1 MSKDDYFKI
10 VYIILS
16 ELYESLK
23 QGEKVDIQAI
33 SPERICKN

>member
-1 MSKDDYFKI
+1 MAKDDYFKI

-23 QGEKVDIQAI
+23 QGEK
-33 SPERICKN
+33 KGT